1 MRMPGVDPMSKE
13 EIEERGKKDYNVQKL
28 SDLEMLILKP
38 HRENTSI
45 TDLTEEE
52 IKEYLD
58 IDIEMLEKVEK
69 ENKEAIEKTGLSEKL
84 IRICAQ
90 TQKYIK
96 ENLEDILTVIRQ
108 KNAEKTEK
116 EDKEHGQDR

>member
-58 IDIEMLEKVEK
+58 IDIEMLEK

-96 ENLEDILTVIRQ
+96 ENLEDILTVIKQ
-108 KNAEKTEK
+108 KNAEKIEK
-116 EDKEHGQDR
+116 EENEHGQER

>member
-1 MRMPGVDPMSKE
+1 MRMPGLDPMSKNEIKEKGE
-13 EIEERGKKDYNVQKL
+13 EDYNSQKL
-28 SDLEMLILKP
+28 SDIEMLILKP
-38 HRENTSI
+38 HRQNISI

-52 IKEYLD
+52 IKKYLE
-58 IDIEMLEKVEK
+58 IDIEMLEK
-69 ENKEAIEKTGLSEKL
+69 ENKEGAEKIGTSEKL

-116 EDKEHGQDR
+116 EDKENGQER